1 MDPHDRAENASPHTS
16 SLDSH
21 SNDRS
26 VEDLGVAVIR
36 GLAMDMPQRA
46 HSGHPGTAMALAPL
60 AHVLFTRILK
70 HDPTDPKW
78 PDRDRFVLSCGHAS
92 VLLYSM
98 LYLTGYGLT
107 IDDLKRFR
115 QIGSITPGHPE
126 SDLTPGVEV
135 TTGPLGQGIGTS
147 VGMAIAER
155 SLRSKMGDDLVNHYT
170 YVICSDGDLMEG
182 ISHEAAS
189 LAGHQQLGH
198 LVCIY
203 DDNHIT
209 IDGSTDL
216 AYSDNVALRFQSYGW
231 HVMALGEIAED
242 RDALE
247 AALRVAKEDE
257 RPSML
262 ILRSHIGW
270 PAPHKHDTSSA
281 HGEPL
286 GIDEVRD
293 TKEILGL
300 PPDKEMF
307 VPDEVLQF
315 YRRSVGAN
323 TRQRIAWESQIAAQS
338 SETQDLWRVLQQGI
352 PDASWR
358 GSLPT
363 FEEGAKMATRVA
375 LKACINATLPF
386 LPGLMAG
393 SADLT
398 GNTGV
403 ALDDA
408 TEVSAQKPSGRQ
420 MHFGIREH
428 AMGAAMLGAARHGGV
443 LPVGGTFFVFSDYMK
458 PSVRLAALTQSHV
471 IYSWT
476 HDSIGLGEDG
486 PTHQPV
492 EHLAALRAVP
502 GLILIRPADANECS
516 QAWRIAVEHDGP
528 VGLILSRQAL
538 EVLPGTAN
546 PLAGTS
552 SDIESGVARGAYVL
566 AGGTGTEPDD
576 IILVASGSEV
586 ATCMH
591 ARDLLAE
598 QNVAARV
605 VSFPSWELFEDQ
617 DASYRSQVLP
627 SSTPKLAVE
636 AASTLGW
643 DRYTDAVFG
652 MTTFGASGPGD
663 EVMAHFGFTPHNI
676 AGKAVELLSGTYS

>member
-1 MDPHDRAENASPHTS
+1 MEPYDHAQDTSRHAKDPGLLN
-16 SLDSH
+16 
-21 SNDRS
+21 SNI
-26 VEDLGVAVIR
+26 EDLGIAVIR

-60 AHVLFTRILK
+60 AHVLFTRIMQ
-70 HDPTDPKW
+70 HDPTDPAW

-92 VLLYSM
+92 ALLYSM

-107 IDDLKRFR
+107 IDDLKHFR
-115 QIGSITPGHPE
+115 QLGSITPGHPE

-135 TTGPLGQGIGTS
+135 TTGPLGQGIGVS
-147 VGMAIAER
+147 VGMAVAER
-155 SLRSKMGDDLVNHYT
+155 FLRSKMGEDLVNHHIYA
-170 YVICSDGDLMEG
+170 ICSDGDLMEG

-198 LVCIY
+198 LIWIY

-231 HVMALGEIAED
+231 HVMSLGEVAED
-242 RDALE
+242 TEALE
-247 AALRVAKEDE
+247 AALRTAREDE

-286 GIDEVRD
+286 GVDEVRA

-300 PPDKEMF
+300 PPDEEMF
-307 VPDEVLQF
+307 VPDTVLAF
-315 YRRSVGAN
+315 YREAVAAN
-323 TRQRIAWESQIAAQS
+323 TSKRLAWESRVAALDS
-338 SETQDLWRVLQQGI
+338 NRHDLWDSMLQRV
-352 PDASWR
+352 PPRSWR
-358 GSLPT
+358 ETLPV
-363 FEEGAKMATRVA
+363 FEVGTKMATRVA
-375 LKACINATLPF
+375 LKTCINATISH
-386 LPGLMAG
+386 LPGLIAG

-403 ALDDA
+403 ALDGS
-408 TEVSAQKPSGRQ
+408 TELSANEPSGRQ
-420 MHFGIREH
+420 LHFGIREH

-486 PTHQPV
+486 PTHQPI
-492 EHLAALRAVP
+492 EHLAALRALP
-502 GLILIRPADANECS
+502 GLIVIRPADANECS
-516 QAWRIAVEHDGP
+516 QAWQIAVEHDGP

-538 EVLPGTAN
+538 EVLPGTAS
-546 PLAGTS
+546 PLVNASGS
-552 SDIESGVARGAYVL
+552 AQSGVARGAYVL
-566 AGGTGTEPDD
+566 AGGAESEPDD
-576 IILVASGSEV
+576 VILAASGSEV

-591 ARDLLAE
+591 ARELLAA
-598 QNVAARV
+598 QNITARV
-605 VSFPSWELFEDQ
+605 VSFPSWELFESQ
-617 DASYRSQVLP
+617 DASYRSEVLP
-627 SSTPKLAVE
+627 RDIPKLAVE
-636 AASTLGW
+636 AASTMGW
-643 DRYTDAVFG
+643 DRYADAVLG

-663 EVMAHFGFTPHNI
+663 EVMEHFGFTPLNI
-676 AGKAVELLSGTYS
+676 AEKAAALLAGTSA